1 VTKTKEQLHIL
12 IDYILSSGNPGI
24 EPIYYKIAI
33 GIVILLAFVTGYHC
47 RRGRISKSQSV
58 AVILLVTYILFLFL
72 HLLSFPDQNKIT
84 IVMN

>member
-1 VTKTKEQLHIL
+1 L